1 MTEVPSTIQLPP
13 VQQTQPSGVVGNPSA
28 GSTGFQPSLGGSS
41 IATPQRQN
49 PSIDN
54 RAGSLQLWS
63 NYDISGS
70 TLFPNYFPQEVTRE
84 QLNQFVNGM
93 RADERIRLK
102 RQLWSAGFYSAS
114 RNELLQVNSTSRTI
128 GGLEPDVSPGW
139 TDLDNKALN
148 NALTLYDQ
156 DNGTR
161 SSPISFSAFVAN
173 EQKKTAA
180 NTQVSVA
187 EAFGTGG
194 LSETLQSWFMELTGR
209 RLKDEEVSQLL
220 NATFSTDMPGGN
232 VSTKMQYAL
241 GGGPTSSSLNIA
253 NSLADMY
260 QLTVTAGFTD
270 NPETV
275 GGASQEFYDAFKD
288 GRAVKISGEDAKL
301 LRFHEWARTQQG
313 QLFENVRAVYE
324 NGGSTPT
331 GVIVSFIDGAAIPDF
346 AGANFSN
353 ADTPSQV
360 QRFMSAVRK
369 PGSWEAY
376 ADWGTQPNRRGAYGL
391 SDQIW
396 AFYTEQLGI
405 DQADRTPN
413 AQDRVAAAYI
423 RDLSMKY
430 HNNWEDVAYAIRLS
444 EEEADTRIADRISQG
459 AGYVDNLTMDKMWA
473 KEAVDK
479 MGNWRA
485 LYDPSNL
492 KNTYE
497 AKFGVGMAG
506 DINPFAGMPKT
517 EDQAMAKLKNNM
529 WKLKGYEIANTEF
542 MSKLIKDMKITSF
555 APGQE
560 PWNEGQ

>member
-1 MTEVPSTIQLPP
+1 MTEVPSSVVLPP

-28 GSTGFQPSLGGSS
+28 GSTGFQANIGSGP
-41 IATPQRQN
+41 TTGPQAQN
-49 PSIDN
+49 VNLAN

-70 TLFPNYFPQEVTRE
+70 TLFPNYFPQETTRE

-93 RADERIRLK
+93 RADEKIRLK
-102 RQLWSAGFYSAS
+102 RQLWSAGFYSAT
-114 RNELLQVNSTSRTI
+114 RNRLLTVDQTTRTAT
-128 GGLEPDVSPGW
+128 GLESDSSPQW
-139 TDLDNKALN
+139 TDKDNDALN
-148 NALTLYDQ
+148 KALTLYDE
-156 DNGTR
+156 DSGTR

-180 NTQVSVA
+180 NTQVDIAST
-187 EAFGTGG
+187 FGTGN
-194 LSETLQSWFMELTGR
+194 LSETLQTWFMEIAGR
-209 RLKDEEVSQLL
+209 RLEDEEVNQLL
-220 NATFSTDMPGGN
+220 NATFNTDMPEGN
-232 VSTKMQYAL
+232 ISTRMQYAL

-275 GGASQEFYDAFKD
+275 GGASEEFYDAFKD

-313 QLFENVRAVYE
+313 PLFENVRAVYE
-324 NGGSTPT
+324 NGGSNPT
-331 GVIVSFIDGAAIPDF
+331 GVIISFKDGAAIPDF

-360 QRFMSAVRK
+360 QRFMSAIRQ

-396 AFYTEQLGI
+396 AFYTEQLGV

-423 RDLSMKY
+423 RDLAMKY
-430 HNNWEDVAYAIRLS
+430 HNNWEDMAYAIRLS

-473 KEAVDK
+473 KQAVDK

-497 AKFGVGMAG
+497 AKFGGGLAG

-517 EDQAMAKLKNNM
+517 EDEAMAKLKNNM

-542 MSKLIKDMKITSF
+542 MSKLIKDMNITSF

-560 PWNEGQ
+560 PWNEGA

>member
-1 MTEVPSTIQLPP
+1 MTEVPSTVQLPP

-28 GSTGFQPSLGGSS
+28 GSTGFQANIGGGATSTPQPQNVS
-41 IATPQRQN
+41 IA
-49 PSIDN
+49 N

-70 TLFPNYFPQEVTRE
+70 TLFPNYFPQEITRE

-102 RQLWSAGFYSAS
+102 RQLWSAGFYSS
-114 RNELLQVNSTSRTI
+114 NRNQLMSIDATSRTVQ
-128 GGLEPDVSPGW
+128 GLESDTSPVW
-139 TDLDNKALN
+139 SDKDNDALN
-148 NALTLYDQ
+148 NALSLYDQ
-156 DNGTR
+156 DSGTR

-180 NTQVSVA
+180 NTQVGIA

-194 LSETLQSWFMELTGR
+194 LSETLQTWFMELTGR
-209 RLKDEEVSQLL
+209 RLKDEEVNQLL

-232 VSTKMQYAL
+232 MSTRMQYAL

-275 GGASQEFYDAFKD
+275 GGASEEFYDAFKD
-288 GRAVKISGEDAKL
+288 GRAVKIAGEDAKL

-331 GVIVSFIDGAAIPDF
+331 GVIISFKDGAAIPDF

-444 EEEADTRIADRISQG
+444 EEEADTRIADRILQG

-473 KEAVDK
+473 KQAVDK

-492 KNTYE
+492 KTTYE
-497 AKFGVGMAG
+497 AKFGSGMSG
-506 DINPFAGMPKT
+506 DISPFASMPKT

-542 MSKLIKDMKITSF
+542 MSKLIKDMNITSF

-560 PWNEGQ
+560 PWNEGA